1 MTKQRILILEK
12 YWDLTGSVE
21 KYLAQKE
28 VDFQV
33 LSVGTVRQAVEEMT
47 NQAVGLAISKHDESD
62 GINGLELLREIR
74 EAAIPVRTLL
84 LADPSLESDRNT
96 ALGLGCASYLVK
108 PVPEEKFCDLA
119 FSMLQPNQ
127 GFAGR
132 VVGMRLE
139 DIVQMF
145 CYRRD
150 STLLTVFHNGSTGT
164 IYVHNGGIVHSRCG
178 SVTGV
183 DAFYEILEWENG
195 EFLSQVIFDVPEQTI
210 FLDWQSLL
218 MEGIRQKDEIR
229 HALSPIADP
238 KITDGTVPS
247 SLLHESISRMESH
260 PAEAP
265 AKRIMIV
272 DDSRFIRKIVQEII
286 ESDSALSVAGYA
298 TNGQDALAKI
308 EEIKPDLILLDWDMP
323 VMKGSTALMHIMIK
337 TPCPVI
343 ILSSFAGGVG
353 VNPIDLLCLGGVDFL
368 RKPQNN
374 WRLDGRADDLVR
386 RVKDAT
392 SIKFGR
398 IRRVKVPRQ
407 INRNQNLRDDY
418 HPAQFLTI
426 LASSVGGSAD
436 LIRLIPSLPAGLPS
450 AVIAVHDMQQEALPA
465 FIDYLERRSR
475 IEVQP
480 LKPGQWL
487 SEGVCYIHPAAV
499 SIELVSEQNR
509 IMVETREAPQDSI
522 LDHLFLSASKILKA
536 NLLTVLLSGGSE
548 QGLDGFRAVRREGGI
563 TLVQDPSSSAS
574 PRMAEAAIGQDA
586 VDHVISADSLA
597 AGIEKLVK
605 KSQVKF
611 SAIPITGELPWTVGT
626 K

>member
-12 YWDLTGSVE
+12 YRDLAGSVE
-21 KYLAQKE
+21 KYFTQKE
-28 VDFQV
+28 ADFQI
-33 LSVGTVRQAVEEMT
+33 LSADTVRQAVEEMT
-47 NQAVGLAISKHDESD
+47 NRAVGLAISKHNESE

-74 EAAIPVRTLL
+74 EAALPVRTLL

-108 PVPEEKFCDLA
+108 PVQEEKLCDLA

-178 SVTGV
+178 SVVGV
-183 DAFYEILEWENG
+183 DAFYEILEWDSG

-210 FLDWQSLL
+210 FLEWQSLL

-229 HALSPIADP
+229 HALSPIAEVKTD
-238 KITDGTVPS
+238 ITPLSVKA
-247 SLLHESISRMESH
+247 E
-260 PAEAP
+260 PAPRTQAVAPEGP

-298 TNGQDALAKI
+298 TNGQDALTKL
-308 EEIKPDLILLDWDMP
+308 EEIKPDLVLLDWDMP
-323 VMKGSTALMHIMIK
+323 VMKGSTALMHIMIR

-343 ILSSFAGGVG
+343 VLSSFAGGVG
-353 VNPIDLLCLGGVDFL
+353 ANPIDLLCLGGVDFL

-386 RVKDAT
+386 RVKEAC
-392 SIKFGR
+392 SIKFNR
-398 IRRVKVPRQ
+398 IRRVKVPPQ
-407 INRNQNLRDDY
+407 INRKRDSQRDVR
-418 HPAQFLTI
+418 PAKFVTI
-426 LASSVGGSAD
+426 LGSSIGGSGD
-436 LIRLIPSLPAGLPS
+436 LIRLIPFLPAELPS

-465 FIDYLERRSR
+465 FVDYLERRSR
-475 IEVQP
+475 IEVQL
-480 LKPGQWL
+480 LKPGSLLTQ
-487 SEGVCYIHPAAV
+487 GVCYIHPAAV
-499 SIELVSEQNR
+499 PVELLKGQNGIAVEQHATPKNL
-509 IMVETREAPQDSI
+509 MP
-522 LDHLFLSASKILKA
+522 LDHLLISASKVLKA
-536 NLLTVLLSGGSE
+536 NLLAVLLSGGSE
-548 QGLDGFRAVRREGGI
+548 QGVEGLKAVRREGGV
-563 TLVQDPSSSAS
+563 TLVEDPSSSAS
-574 PRMAEAAIGQDA
+574 PQMAEAAVRQET
-586 VDHVISADSLA
+586 VDYVTPAEMLA
-597 AGIEKLVK
+597 EKIETLIRQ
-605 KSQVKF
+605 SM
-611 SAIPITGELPWTVGT
+611 
-626 K
+626 